1 MNKTTVAKI
10 KRTPKR
16 GTQVATILSHLQS
29 GRSINQVSSAGLY
42 GIPQLS
48 GAVRHLRQM
57 GWNVVKT
64 THVGIRGAY
73 SEYQLNTKGE

>member
-1 MNKTTVAKI
+1 MNKTTVSKVQ
-10 KRTPKR
+10 RNPRR
-16 GTQVATILSHLQS
+16 GTQVATILSHLQA

-57 GWNVVKT
+57 GWDVIKT

-73 SEYQLNTKGE
+73 AEYKLKTKGE

>member
-1 MNKTTVAKI
+1 MNKTIVSKI

-48 GAVRHLRQM
+48 GALRHLRQM
-57 GWNVVKT
+57 GWNVVKK
-64 THVGIRGAY
+64 THVGVRGSYA
-73 SEYQLNTKGE
+73 EYTLNTKGE